1 MSELVFAKATLDDLP
16 GIVAIYDAIHTL
28 EEKGPAQIGWK
39 REIYPTENSAR
50 ESIEAGDMFVAYA
63 KADCPGTE
71 NKIVASARINR
82 EQVQPTYSQVPWKFE
97 ADDEQ
102 VMVLHTL
109 VVDPKYYGQKIGPKF
124 VEFYEDYARQA
135 GCTVLRIDTNKINSR
150 ARKMY
155 AGLGYREA
163 AILPC
168 EFNGIP
174 GVELVCLEKKL

>member
-1 MSELVFAKATLDDLP
+1 MSEIVFAKATLNDLA
-16 GIVAIYDAIHTL
+16 GIVAIYDAIHSQ
-28 EEKGPAQIGWK
+28 EESGQVQIGWN
-39 REIYPTENSAR
+39 RTIYPTENSAR
-50 ESIEAGDMFVAYA
+50 ESIAAEDMFVARI
-63 KADCPGTE
+63 DGGV
-71 NKIVASARINR
+71 VAAARINQ
-82 EQVQPTYSQVPWKFE
+82 EQVQPTYSQTPWKYE
-97 ADDEQ
+97 AENEQ

-109 VVDPKYYGQKIGPKF
+109 VVDPECYGQRIGPKF

-135 GCTVLRIDTNKINSR
+135 GCTVLRMDTNKINRR

-174 GVELVCLEKKL
+174 GVDLVCLEKKL